1 MTKAASTGDM
11 GAREKLLGACSELF
25 YSRGINATGIDTLIA
40 KAKVAKASLYNN
52 FKSKDDLIVAYL
64 EVMSNAWLATA
75 LSADDE
81 TASSEK
87 RVDLLFTS
95 IETSA
100 SSPSFNGCPFAS
112 AIAELPHNK
121 KVISAVKK
129 YRTVFFGQISNITGK
144 PTSSKIVQ
152 EIGLLYDG
160 AITSVKFNGDATGV
174 RAAKLLATRLLRADQ
189 KVN

>member
-1 MTKAASTGDM
+1 MTKTASTGEL

-25 YSRGINATGIDTLIA
+25 YSRGINATGIDSLIS

-64 EVMSNAWLATA
+64 GVMTDAWIATA
-75 LSADDE
+75 QSADDDSLPIE
-81 TASSEK
+81 R
-87 RVDLLFTS
+87 RVESLFTS
-95 IETSA
+95 LETSA

-121 KVISAVKK
+121 KVVVAVKK
-129 YRTVFFGQISNITGK
+129 YRTIFFRHLSTIIGR

-152 EIGLLYDG
+152 EIALLYDG
-160 AITSVKFNGDATGV
+160 AITSVKFNGDTSGV
-174 RAAKLLATRLLRADQ
+174 RAAKQLATHLLRADQ
-189 KVN
+189 

>member
-1 MTKAASTGDM
+1 MSKTEAISDM

-25 YSRGINATGIDTLIA
+25 YSRGINASGIDTLIA

-64 EVMSNAWLATA
+64 EVMSDAWIATA
-75 LSADDE
+75 LSADNE
-81 TASSEK
+81 TAPSEK
-87 RVDLLFTS
+87 RVELLFTS
-95 IETSA
+95 LETSA

-112 AIAELPHNK
+112 AIAELPHNI
-121 KVISAVKK
+121 KVVTAVKK
-129 YRTVFFGQISNITGK
+129 YRTIFFRHISDITGK

-152 EIGLLYDG
+152 EIALLYDG
-160 AITSVKFNGDATGV
+160 AITSVKFNRDETGV
-174 RAAKLLATRLLRADQ
+174 RAAKLMATRLIRADQ

>member
-87 RVDLLFTS
+87 RVELLFTS

>member
-1 MTKAASTGDM
+1 MSKAAATGDM

-25 YSRGINATGIDTLIA
+25 YSRGINATGIDSLIA

-64 EVMSNAWLATA
+64 EVMSDAWIATA
-75 LSADDE
+75 LSADNED
-81 TASSEK
+81 APSEK
-87 RVDLLFTS
+87 RVELLFTS
-95 IETSA
+95 LEASA

-121 KVISAVKK
+121 KVIVAVKK
-129 YRTVFFGQISNITGK
+129 YRIVFFRHLSAITGK

-160 AITSVKFNGDATGV
+160 AITSVKFNGDASGV
-174 RAAKLLATRLLRADQ
+174 RAAKLLATHLLRADQ